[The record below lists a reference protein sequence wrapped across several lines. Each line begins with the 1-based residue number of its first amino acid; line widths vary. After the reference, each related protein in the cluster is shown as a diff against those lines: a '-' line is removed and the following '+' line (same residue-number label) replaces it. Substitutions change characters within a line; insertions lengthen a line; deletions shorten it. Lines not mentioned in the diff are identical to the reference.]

1 MITKTFQIQVQ
12 DDHLERIAQTRKPIL
27 GTASLLAAASS
38 SSLRGAVDVACLVR
52 KMYRFWTRQR

>member
-1 MITKTFQIQVQ
+1 MTTKTLQMQVQ

-38 SSLRGAVDVACLVR
+38 SILR
-52 KMYRFWTRQR
+52 T